1 MISNIYIVN
10 FSKIIFKNFSLKKA
24 KFKLITNIINLLVYS
39 RDFSQTQE
47 QEIRRVNRS
56 LAALISTKA

>member
-56 LAALISTKA
+56 LTALISTKA

>member
-39 RDFSQTQE
+39 RDFSQTQ

-56 LAALISTKA
+56 LTALISTKA

>member
-39 RDFSQTQE
+39 RDFSQTQ

>member
-10 FSKIIFKNFSLKKA
+10 FSKIIFQKNFSLKKA

-39 RDFSQTQE
+39 RDFSQTQ